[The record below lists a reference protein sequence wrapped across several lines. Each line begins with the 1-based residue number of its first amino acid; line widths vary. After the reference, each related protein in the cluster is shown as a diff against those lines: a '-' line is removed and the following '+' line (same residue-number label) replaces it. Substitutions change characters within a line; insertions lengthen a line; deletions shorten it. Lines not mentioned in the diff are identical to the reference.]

1 MNEVHQALACIVG
14 ALSLAI
20 VRKEPPRALLPEWI
34 RTLRRVADAL
44 ETISRGAP
52 A

>member
-1 MNEVHQALACIVG
+1 MNEVHQALAAIVG
-14 ALSLAI
+14 SLSLAI
-20 VRKEPPRALLPEWI
+20 VRKEPPRDLLPEWV

-44 ETISRGAP
+44 ERIA

>member
-1 MNEVHQALACIVG
+1 MNEVHQALARIVG

-20 VRKEPPRALLPEWI
+20 VRKESPRALLPEWI
-34 RTLRRVADAL
+34 RTLRQVADAL
-44 ETISRGAP
+44 ERIA

>member
-1 MNEVHQALACIVG
+1 MNEAHQALASIVG

-20 VRKEPPRALLPEWI
+20 VRKEPPRALLPEWV

-44 ETISRGAP
+44 ERITA
-52 A
+52 

>member
-1 MNEVHQALACIVG
+1 MNEAHQALAAIVG

-20 VRKEPPRALLPEWI
+20 VRKDPPRDLLPDWVK
-34 RTLRRVADAL
+34 TLRRVADAL
-44 ETISRGAP
+44 ERA